1 MPNEKEDSGTRL
13 IFNTLIEYQK
23 EVDRLNEIIVLLKKD
38 NELLS
43 NNSPMIMGIP
53 SGQYHLFG
61 KTQSRFP
68 TLMQQPFMFNP
79 EMDEHT
85 IIERISKI
93 HNVRPYNSE
102 ILTGLKPM
110 RPIEELLLMQ
120 SKGQK
125 LTKEEKDRCIAHAEM
140 IRKKRKK

>member
-79 EMDEHT
+79 VIHSFLIFT
-85 IIERISKI
+85 AIIS
-93 HNVRPYNSE
+93 
-102 ILTGLKPM
+102 
-110 RPIEELLLMQ
+110 
-120 SKGQK
+120 
-125 LTKEEKDRCIAHAEM
+125 
-140 IRKKRKK
+140 

>member
-23 EVDRLNEIIVLLKKD
+23 EVDRLNEIIVLLKKE

-43 NNSPMIMGIP
+43 SNLPIVVGMGIP

-68 TLMQQPFMFNP
+68 RLMQEPYAFNP
-79 EMDEHT
+79 EMDEYT
-85 IIERISKI
+85 INSRISKAFKI
-93 HNVRPYNSE
+93 NPSLY
-102 ILTGLKPM
+102 LTKPTQVHT
-110 RPIEELLLMQ
+110 IEELLLMQ
-120 SKGQK
+120 SKGQR